1 MGMKVS
7 YASASDLKVTIGNQI
22 RILSCTDAQ
31 MAVRLKQ
38 ALEATDGSIQQINK
52 VIMEFKK

>member
-1 MGMKVS
+1 MKIS
-7 YASASDLKVTIGNQI
+7 YASASDLKVTIGNQT

-31 MAVRLKQ
+31 TAVRLKQ
-38 ALEATDGSIQQINK
+38 ALEATDDSIQQVNN